1 MTTRLCTTLF
11 LVALVGASPLLAQ
24 QTGAKKGGATP
35 PAQKQPAEKQAA
47 GVKPAEKPK
56 PDETKPAASKSDDP
70 AVAEFDK
77 VFADWKEL
85 LSKLKDLR
93 AKYIATPRKG
103 GLREPIK
110 QEYDDLVK
118 EGEKM
123 EPKVIAAAEAAFAA
137 APNAQPEMGKFLAEE
152 LKYNVE
158 HDNYELAVEIAR
170 TLIDHGYDNPRIYNY
185 GGIAAFSASDFD
197 DAEKWLKEGDKQA
210 VLEVDAKQFLS
221 HIKQYQE
228 MWKTEAKL
236 RDAEANGDL
245 PRVLLKTNKGDIE
258 LELFENEAPHT
269 VGNFVNLVEKKFYDG
284 VPFHRV
290 LPHFMAQGGD
300 PEGTGKGGP
309 GYEIVDETDRSDF
322 RNHFRGSLSMANT
335 GAPNSGGSQ
344 FFLMFRPS
352 GPAAGYNLNGKHTVF
367 GRIIDGMDVLA
378 RIQRIDPDKP
388 EAGVKPDKI
397 IEAKVLRKR
406 DHAYV
411 PKKAGEKADAAEEKS
426 DAAKGGKNSE

>member
-1 MTTRLCTTLF
+1 MTTRFCVMLF
-11 LVALVGASPLLAQ
+11 FVAGSLASPLLAQ
-24 QTGAKKGGATP
+24 QKGAKKGAATP
-35 PAQKQPAEKQAA
+35 PAQKQPVQKPPVQKQAA
-47 GVKPAEKPK
+47 GEKPATKPK
-56 PDETKPAASKSDDP
+56 AGESKPAAAKSSDP

-93 AKYIATPRKG
+93 ATYIATPRKG

-123 EPKVIAAAEAAFAA
+123 EPKVVAAAEAAFAA
-137 APNAQPEMGKFLAEE
+137 APNAQPEIGKFLAEE

-170 TLIDHGYDNPRIYNY
+170 TLIDNGYDNPRIYNY
-185 GGIAAFSASDFD
+185 GGIAAYGANEFD
-197 DAEKWLKEGDKQA
+197 DAEKWLKEGDKQS
-210 VLEVDAKQFLS
+210 VLEVEAKQFLS
-221 HIKQYQE
+221 HIKQYRE
-228 MWKTEAKL
+228 MWKTEAAL
-236 RDAEANGDL
+236 RDAEANADL
-245 PRVLLKTNKGDIE
+245 PRVLLKTNKGDIVV
-258 LELFENEAPHT
+258 ELFENEAPNT
-269 VGNFVNLVEKKFYDG
+269 VANFVSLVEKKFYDG

-300 PEGTGKGGP
+300 PEGTGQGGP
-309 GYEIVDETDRSDF
+309 GYKIPDEIDRSDF

-344 FFLMFRPS
+344 FFIMFRPS

-378 RIQRIDPDKP
+378 RIQRIDHEKH
-388 EAGVKPDKI
+388 EA
-397 IEAKVLRKR
+397 
-406 DHAYV
+406 
-411 PKKAGEKADAAEEKS
+411 
-426 DAAKGGKNSE
+426 